1 MSENTSERARITEEM
16 VEAGLKAFNSYNR
29 NALEFFEDRHVKELV
44 RDVLRAALA
53 TPPAPS
59 VPWQEQAARRCE
71 ELADKLVER
80 ASAAPSTFKRIQTN
94 ADAVELRDHAR
105 AFRALLSK
113 PAKGE

>member
-53 TPPAPS
+53 A
-59 VPWQEQAARRCE
+59 QEDTGNDR
-71 ELADKLVER
+71 
-80 ASAAPSTFKRIQTN
+80 
-94 ADAVELRDHAR
+94 
-105 AFRALLSK
+105 
-113 PAKGE
+113 